1 MKKFRKDATSRELG
15 TGLALTAVVI
25 AAILAANV
33 ILYVLSLFVNI
44 YISPPVPDEFLISG
58 STDALFADAIEDG
71 RRVKVSFCYPE
82 EDLKVHDTGS
92 FVYRTAKQL
101 EERYPGFIELEYIN
115 FITMRDSKGKLVDFS
130 KYKSTSGIY
139 RVSFVE
145 NKRNGNDYWS
155 YQYYENSKLRRI
167 VSVNLYKL
175 KVIVL
180 DKGLDWIEFTD
191 EAHDLVLKYKE
202 TYDESSLERQ
212 NKTGFFRVTK
222 RKTKTRQG
230 FTWAYSFKENNQL
243 NFVSSVNISTLKS
256 KVLARGWEWIELTD
270 EAKRLVEE
278 NSKKLQDR
286 N

>member
-1 MKKFRKDATSRELG
+1 MGIFLNCIYLKILRIVFMENNSLNKANGVNPKDLMSKEEISEY
-15 TGLALTAVVI
+15 VI
-25 AAILAANV
+25 SAYDSGKTMLDIAKDIGRSK
-33 ILYVLSLFVNI
+33 IYVSKIIHQV
-44 YISPPVPDEFLISG
+44 YDEEEI
-58 STDALFADAIEDG
+58 
-71 RRVKVSFCYPE
+71 KVRQY
-82 EDLKVHDTGS
+82 DKL
-92 FVYRTAKQL
+92 R
-101 EERYPGFIELEYIN
+101 
-115 FITMRDSKGKLVDFS
+115 GKNKLDFS

-175 KVIVL
+175 KLVVL
-180 DKGLDWIEFTD
+180 EKGLDWIEFTD
-191 EAHDLVLKYKE
+191 EARDLVLKYKE

-222 RKTKTRQG
+222 RKTNTKQG

-243 NFVSSVNISTLKS
+243 NFVSSVNISTLKA
-256 KVLARGWEWIELTD
+256 KVLANGWEWIELTD

>member
-1 MKKFRKDATSRELG
+1 MENNSLNKANGEKVMSKEELSEYIISAYDSG
-15 TGLALTAVVI
+15 ETMVDI
-25 AAILAANV
+25 ANDV
-33 ILYVLSLFVNI
+33 GRSKI
-44 YISPPVPDEFLISG
+44 YISKIIHQVYDDEEI
-58 STDALFADAIEDG
+58 
-71 RRVKVSFCYPE
+71 KVRQYNK
-82 EDLKVHDTGS
+82 L
-92 FVYRTAKQL
+92 R
-101 EERYPGFIELEYIN
+101 
-115 FITMRDSKGKLVDFS
+115 GKNKLDFS

-180 DKGLDWIEFTD
+180 DRGLDWIEFTD
-191 EAHDLVLKYKE
+191 EASELVLKYKE

-222 RKTKTRQG
+222 RKTKTKQG

-256 KVLARGWEWIELTD
+256 KVLANGWEWIELTD

-278 NSKKLQDR
+278 NSKELQNR

>member
-1 MKKFRKDATSRELG
+1 MENNSLNKANGEKVMSKEELSEYIISAYDSG
-15 TGLALTAVVI
+15 DTMVDI
-25 AAILAANV
+25 ANDV
-33 ILYVLSLFVNI
+33 GRSKI
-44 YISPPVPDEFLISG
+44 YISKVIHQVYDDEEI
-58 STDALFADAIEDG
+58 
-71 RRVKVSFCYPE
+71 KVRQYNK
-82 EDLKVHDTGS
+82 L
-92 FVYRTAKQL
+92 R
-101 EERYPGFIELEYIN
+101 
-115 FITMRDSKGKLVDFS
+115 GKNKLDFS

-180 DKGLDWIEFTD
+180 DRGLDWIEFTD
-191 EAHDLVLKYKE
+191 EASELVLKYKE

-222 RKTKTRQG
+222 RKTKTKQG

-256 KVLARGWEWIELTD
+256 KVLANGWEWIELTD

-278 NSKKLQDR
+278 NSKELQNR

>member
-1 MKKFRKDATSRELG
+1 MENNSLNKANGEKLMSKEEL
-15 TGLALTAVVI
+15 A
-25 AAILAANV
+25 
-33 ILYVLSLFVNI
+33 
-44 YISPPVPDEFLISG
+44 
-58 STDALFADAIEDG
+58 
-71 RRVKVSFCYPE
+71 
-82 EDLKVHDTGS
+82 
-92 FVYRTAKQL
+92 
-101 EERYPGFIELEYIN
+101 EYI
-115 FITMRDSKGKLVDFS
+115 ISAYDSGATMVDIANDVGRSKIYVSKVIHQVYDAEEIKVRQYSKLRGKNKLDFS

-155 YQYYENSKLRRI
+155 YQYYENGKLRRI

-191 EAHDLVLKYKE
+191 EAHDLVLKYME

-222 RKTKTRQG
+222 RKTKTKQG

-243 NFVSSVNISTLKS
+243 KFVSSVNISTLKS

-270 EAKRLVEE
+270 EAKKLVEE

>member
-1 MKKFRKDATSRELG
+1 MGNDSLNKANGENPKSFESKEEL
-15 TGLALTAVVI
+15 
-25 AAILAANV
+25 
-33 ILYVLSLFVNI
+33 S
-44 YISPPVPDEFLISG
+44 
-58 STDALFADAIEDG
+58 
-71 RRVKVSFCYPE
+71 
-82 EDLKVHDTGS
+82 
-92 FVYRTAKQL
+92 
-101 EERYPGFIELEYIN
+101 EYI
-115 FITMRDSKGKLVDFS
+115 IASYDSGKTMLDIAEDVGRSKIYVSKIIHQFYDEEEIKVRQYDKLRGKNKFDFS

-155 YQYYENSKLRRI
+155 YQYYENGRLRRI

-191 EAHDLVLKYKE
+191 EASDLVLKYKE

-222 RKTKTRQG
+222 RRTNTKQG
-230 FTWAYSFKENNQL
+230 YTWAYSFKENNQL
-243 NFVSSVNISTLKS
+243 NFVSSVNISTLKA
-256 KVLARGWEWIELTD
+256 KVLAKGWEWIELTD
-270 EAKRLVEE
+270 EATRLVEE
-278 NSKKLQDR
+278 NSKKLQQK

>member
-1 MKKFRKDATSRELG
+1 MRNDSLNKANGGNTKSFKSKKEL
-15 TGLALTAVVI
+15 
-25 AAILAANV
+25 
-33 ILYVLSLFVNI
+33 S
-44 YISPPVPDEFLISG
+44 
-58 STDALFADAIEDG
+58 
-71 RRVKVSFCYPE
+71 
-82 EDLKVHDTGS
+82 
-92 FVYRTAKQL
+92 
-101 EERYPGFIELEYIN
+101 EYI
-115 FITMRDSKGKLVDFS
+115 ISSYDSGQTMLDIAKDVGRSKIYVSKIIHQVYDEEEIKVRQYDKLRGKNKFDFS

-155 YQYYENSKLRRI
+155 YQYYENGRLRRI

-191 EAHDLVLKYKE
+191 EASDLVLKYKE

-222 RKTKTRQG
+222 RKTNTKQG

-243 NFVSSVNISTLKS
+243 NFVSSVNISTLKA
-256 KVLARGWEWIELTD
+256 KVLAKGWQWIELTD
-270 EAKRLVEE
+270 EATRLVEE
-278 NSKKLQDR
+278 NSKKLQDK

>member
-1 MKKFRKDATSRELG
+1 MENNSLNKANGEKAMSKEEL
-15 TGLALTAVVI
+15 
-25 AAILAANV
+25 
-33 ILYVLSLFVNI
+33 S
-44 YISPPVPDEFLISG
+44 
-58 STDALFADAIEDG
+58 
-71 RRVKVSFCYPE
+71 
-82 EDLKVHDTGS
+82 
-92 FVYRTAKQL
+92 
-101 EERYPGFIELEYIN
+101 EYI
-115 FITMRDSKGKLVDFS
+115 ISAYDSGETMVDIANDVGRSKIYVSKIIHQVYDDEEIKVRQYNKLRGKNKLDFS

-180 DKGLDWIEFTD
+180 DRGLDWIEFTD
-191 EAHDLVLKYKE
+191 EASELVLKYKE

-222 RKTKTRQG
+222 RKTKTKQG

-256 KVLARGWEWIELTD
+256 KVLANGWEWIELTD

-278 NSKKLQDR
+278 NSKELQNR

>member
-1 MKKFRKDATSRELG
+1 MENNSLNKANGKAMSKEEL
-15 TGLALTAVVI
+15 
-25 AAILAANV
+25 
-33 ILYVLSLFVNI
+33 S
-44 YISPPVPDEFLISG
+44 
-58 STDALFADAIEDG
+58 
-71 RRVKVSFCYPE
+71 
-82 EDLKVHDTGS
+82 
-92 FVYRTAKQL
+92 
-101 EERYPGFIELEYIN
+101 EYILSAYDSGK
-115 FITMRDSKGKLVDFS
+115 TMLDIAKDVGRSKIYVSKIIHQVYDDEEIKVRQYNKLRGQNKFDFS

-191 EAHDLVLKYKE
+191 EASDLVLKYRE
-202 TYDESSLERQ
+202 TYDESSLERQNKTSSLERQ

-222 RKTKTRQG
+222 RKTNTKQG

-243 NFVSSVNISTLKS
+243 NFVSSVNISTLKA
-256 KVLARGWEWIELTD
+256 KVLARGWQWIELTD

-278 NSKKLQDR
+278 NSKKLQDK

>member
-1 MKKFRKDATSRELG
+1 MGIFLNCIYLKILRIVFMENNSLNKANGVNPKDLMSKEEISEY
-15 TGLALTAVVI
+15 VI
-25 AAILAANV
+25 SAYDSGKTMLDIAKDIGRSK
-33 ILYVLSLFVNI
+33 IYVSKIIHQV
-44 YISPPVPDEFLISG
+44 YDEEEI
-58 STDALFADAIEDG
+58 
-71 RRVKVSFCYPE
+71 KVRQY
-82 EDLKVHDTGS
+82 DKL
-92 FVYRTAKQL
+92 R
-101 EERYPGFIELEYIN
+101 
-115 FITMRDSKGKLVDFS
+115 GKNKLDFS

-175 KVIVL
+175 KVVVL
-180 DKGLDWIEFTD
+180 EKGLDWIEFTD
-191 EAHDLVLKYKE
+191 EARDLVLKYKE

-222 RKTKTRQG
+222 RKTNTKQG

-243 NFVSSVNISTLKS
+243 NFVSSVNISTLKAN
-256 KVLARGWEWIELTD
+256 VLANGWEWIELTD

>member
-1 MKKFRKDATSRELG
+1 MGIFLNCINLKILRIVFMENNSLNKANGVNPKDLMSKEEISEY
-15 TGLALTAVVI
+15 VI
-25 AAILAANV
+25 SAYDSGKTMLDIAKDIGRSK
-33 ILYVLSLFVNI
+33 IYVSKIIHQV
-44 YISPPVPDEFLISG
+44 YDEEEI
-58 STDALFADAIEDG
+58 
-71 RRVKVSFCYPE
+71 KVRQY
-82 EDLKVHDTGS
+82 DKL
-92 FVYRTAKQL
+92 R
-101 EERYPGFIELEYIN
+101 
-115 FITMRDSKGKLVDFS
+115 GKNKLDFS

-175 KVIVL
+175 KVVVL
-180 DKGLDWIEFTD
+180 EKGLDWIEFTD
-191 EAHDLVLKYKE
+191 EARDLVLKYKE

-222 RKTKTRQG
+222 RKTNTKQG

-243 NFVSSVNISTLKS
+243 NFVSSVNISTLKAN
-256 KVLARGWEWIELTD
+256 VLANGWEWIELTD

>member
-1 MKKFRKDATSRELG
+1 MENDSLNKANGENSKKHMSKDEL
-15 TGLALTAVVI
+15 
-25 AAILAANV
+25 
-33 ILYVLSLFVNI
+33 SE
-44 YISPPVPDEFLISG
+44 YIISAYDSG
-58 STDALFADAIEDG
+58 ETMMDIADAVG
-71 RRVKVSFCYPE
+71 RSKIYVSKIIHQVYDDEEIKVRQYNK
-82 EDLKVHDTGS
+82 L
-92 FVYRTAKQL
+92 R
-101 EERYPGFIELEYIN
+101 
-115 FITMRDSKGKLVDFS
+115 GKNKLDFS

-155 YQYYENSKLRRI
+155 YQYYENGKLRRI

>member
-1 MKKFRKDATSRELG
+1 MRNDSLNKANGGNPKSFKSKKEL
-15 TGLALTAVVI
+15 
-25 AAILAANV
+25 
-33 ILYVLSLFVNI
+33 S
-44 YISPPVPDEFLISG
+44 
-58 STDALFADAIEDG
+58 
-71 RRVKVSFCYPE
+71 
-82 EDLKVHDTGS
+82 
-92 FVYRTAKQL
+92 
-101 EERYPGFIELEYIN
+101 EYI
-115 FITMRDSKGKLVDFS
+115 ISAYDSGQTMLDIAKDVGRSKIYVSKIIHQVYDEEEIKVRQYDKLRGKNKFDFS
-130 KYKSTSGIY
+130 KYKSGIY

-155 YQYYENSKLRRI
+155 YQYYENGRLRRI

-191 EAHDLVLKYKE
+191 EASDLVLKYKE

-222 RKTKTRQG
+222 RKTNTKQG

-243 NFVSSVNISTLKS
+243 NFVSSVNISTLKV
-256 KVLARGWEWIELTD
+256 KVLAKGWQWIELTD
-270 EAKRLVEE
+270 EATRLVEE
-278 NSKKLQDR
+278 NSKKLQDK

>member
-1 MKKFRKDATSRELG
+1 MENNSLNKANGEKAMSKEEL
-15 TGLALTAVVI
+15 
-25 AAILAANV
+25 
-33 ILYVLSLFVNI
+33 S
-44 YISPPVPDEFLISG
+44 
-58 STDALFADAIEDG
+58 
-71 RRVKVSFCYPE
+71 
-82 EDLKVHDTGS
+82 
-92 FVYRTAKQL
+92 
-101 EERYPGFIELEYIN
+101 EYI
-115 FITMRDSKGKLVDFS
+115 ISAYDSGETMVDIANDVGRSKIYVSKVIHQVYDDEEIKVRQYNKLRGKNKLDFS

-180 DKGLDWIEFTD
+180 DRGLDWIEFTD
-191 EAHDLVLKYKE
+191 EASELVLKYKE

-222 RKTKTRQG
+222 RKTKTKQG

-243 NFVSSVNISTLKS
+243 NFVSSVNISTLKA
-256 KVLARGWEWIELTD
+256 KVLANGWEWIELTD

-278 NSKKLQDR
+278 NSKELQNR

>member
-1 MKKFRKDATSRELG
+1 MGIFLNCINLKILRIVFMENNSLNKANGVNPKDLMSKEEISEY
-15 TGLALTAVVI
+15 VI
-25 AAILAANV
+25 SAYDSGKTMLDIAND
-33 ILYVLSLFVNI
+33 IGRSKIYVSKIIHQV
-44 YISPPVPDEFLISG
+44 YDEEEI
-58 STDALFADAIEDG
+58 
-71 RRVKVSFCYPE
+71 KVRQY
-82 EDLKVHDTGS
+82 DKL
-92 FVYRTAKQL
+92 R
-101 EERYPGFIELEYIN
+101 
-115 FITMRDSKGKLVDFS
+115 GKNKLDFS

-191 EAHDLVLKYKE
+191 EARALVLKYKE

-278 NSKKLQDR
+278 NSKKLQER